1 MSPGGS
7 LTIIKSLKALIAGA
21 ACSPWVAFIGQK
33 KRSKESARSLL
44 TKPAC
49 PVPPVQAAQRAQSR
63 PLVSSALSL
72 QIKRKQNIKSFPK
85 RSHLKAPRWLC
96 CTEIC
101 IFSPKQRALAPT
113 VPNSPAP
120 VPPRGPTRTPRVP
133 PRAPFCHLFK
143 YLRPNIDRFYIHSR
157 AL

>member
-1 MSPGGS
+1 MQRQVMSPGGS

-21 ACSPWVAFIGQK
+21 ACSPWVAFIGEK

-72 QIKRKQNIKSFPK
+72 RIKRKQNIKSFPK
-85 RSHLKAPRWLC
+85 RSHLKAPPVVVLHRNLHFLPQ
-96 CTEIC
+96 TKGAGAHG
-101 IFSPKQRALAPT
+101 PKLT
-113 VPNSPAP
+113 S
-120 VPPRGPTRTPRVP
+120 
-133 PRAPFCHLFK
+133 
-143 YLRPNIDRFYIHSR
+143 SR
-157 AL
+157 ATKGSHTDTSCSSPCPISLPF